1 MVTKLKNLIINDSRA
16 KFILLLL
23 LFLSFST
30 LFETIYDLNNNFI
43 DINQYN
49 YFYNEEVIPYFYYFG
64 TPLSLPKANLK
75 FICEGITLASCLL
88 SVLFLILY
96 KKNSQ
101 KKVKLLENIITFFS
115 KIKIEI
121 ILILILILLAL
132 RFYIFTNT
140 KMFYNANLIIFNFII
155 LSVIYIIYENI
166 KHGGYN
172 PKDMSITYRFF
183 SDLVSIYN
191 RKTINKKL
199 SITFLISIVIQAIIQ
214 YIVLVLFMRV
224 YYVEAIVIEVLF
236 TLVSIISYSSI
247 YNFLSSKFNYIN
259 NISKNI
265 KNIENGNLKYKLE
278 VIGDDEI
285 SALSKS
291 INNITDGLEAAVDAN
306 IKSER
311 MKTELITNVSHD
323 LKTPLTSILSYV
335 DMLKNNDF
343 DKETIN
349 DYINILDKKSQR
361 LKLLIEDIFEAS
373 KLSSGDVEFNITKT
387 DIKELL
393 IQSIVELE
401 DKIQNSNLDFII
413 ETPEES
419 VFTMIDG
426 KKTWRVFENLIGN
439 ILKYSMK
446 NTRVYIDMFIK
457 DENIIVTFKNISND
471 KLNLKPEELIERF
484 RRGDISRNTDGSG
497 LGLSISQNIIELQ
510 NATMEIIID
519 ADLFKVALSFK
530 KIN

>member
-1 MVTKLKNLIINDSRA
+1 
-16 KFILLLL
+16 
-23 LFLSFST
+23 
-30 LFETIYDLNNNFI
+30 
-43 DINQYN
+43 
-49 YFYNEEVIPYFYYFG
+49 
-64 TPLSLPKANLK
+64 
-75 FICEGITLASCLL
+75 
-88 SVLFLILY
+88 
-96 KKNSQ
+96 
-101 KKVKLLENIITFFS
+101 
-115 KIKIEI
+115 
-121 ILILILILLAL
+121 
-132 RFYIFTNT
+132 
-140 KMFYNANLIIFNFII
+140 
-155 LSVIYIIYENI
+155 
-166 KHGGYN
+166 
-172 PKDMSITYRFF
+172 
-183 SDLVSIYN
+183 
-191 RKTINKKL
+191 
-199 SITFLISIVIQAIIQ
+199 
-214 YIVLVLFMRV
+214 
-224 YYVEAIVIEVLF
+224 
-236 TLVSIISYSSI
+236 
-247 YNFLSSKFNYIN
+247 
-259 NISKNI
+259 
-265 KNIENGNLKYKLE
+265 
-278 VIGDDEI
+278 I

-323 LKTPLTSILSYV
+323 LKTPLTSILNYV

-401 DKIQNSNLDFII
+401 DKIQISNLDFII

-419 VFTMIDG
+419 VLTMIDG

-439 ILKYSMK
+439 ILKYSMP
-446 NTRVYIDMFIK
+446 NTRVYIDMFIE

-510 NATMEIIID
+510 NAAMEIIID
-519 ADLFKVALSFK
+519 ADLFKVTLSFK

>member
-23 LFLSFST
+23 LFLSLSI

-43 DINQYN
+43 DINEFKYL
-49 YFYNEEVIPYFYYFG
+49 YNEVAIPCFYYFG
-64 TPLSLPKANLK
+64 PPLYLSKTNLK
-75 FICEGITLASCLL
+75 FICEGIALL
-88 SVLFLILY
+88 SCILAILFFIFY
-96 KKNSQ
+96 KKNNQ
-101 KKVKLLENIITFFS
+101 NKVKFLENIITFFS
-115 KIKIEI
+115 NVKIEFT
-121 ILILILILLAL
+121 LILILILLTL

-140 KMFYNANLIIFNFII
+140 KMFYNTNLIVFNFII

-172 PKDMSITYRFF
+172 PKDMSITCRFF
-183 SDLVSIYN
+183 SDLVSRYN

-199 SITFLISIVIQAIIQ
+199 AIAFLISIVIQAVIQ
-214 YIVLVLFMRV
+214 YIALVLFMRI
-224 YYVEAIVIEVLF
+224 YYANAIVIEVLF
-236 TLVSIISYSSI
+236 TLVSIIACSYI
-247 YNFLSSKFNYIN
+247 YNFLSTKFNYIN

-335 DMLKNNDF
+335 DMLKNNDL

-349 DYINILDKKSQR
+349 DYINILHKKSQR

-413 ETPEES
+413 ETPEDS

-519 ADLFKVALSFK
+519 ADLFKVTLAFK

>member
-1 MVTKLKNLIINDSRA
+1 
-16 KFILLLL
+16 
-23 LFLSFST
+23 
-30 LFETIYDLNNNFI
+30 
-43 DINQYN
+43 
-49 YFYNEEVIPYFYYFG
+49 
-64 TPLSLPKANLK
+64 
-75 FICEGITLASCLL
+75 
-88 SVLFLILY
+88 
-96 KKNSQ
+96 
-101 KKVKLLENIITFFS
+101 
-115 KIKIEI
+115 
-121 ILILILILLAL
+121 
-132 RFYIFTNT
+132 
-140 KMFYNANLIIFNFII
+140 
-155 LSVIYIIYENI
+155 
-166 KHGGYN
+166 GYN